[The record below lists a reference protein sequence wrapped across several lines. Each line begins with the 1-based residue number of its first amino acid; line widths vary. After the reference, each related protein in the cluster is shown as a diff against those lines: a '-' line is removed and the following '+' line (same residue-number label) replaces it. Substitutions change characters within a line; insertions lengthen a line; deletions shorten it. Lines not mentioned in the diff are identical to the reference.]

1 MSSYNVRNLLLF
13 VPVDSIAERMS
24 RVDSRLVELS
34 AETTSPVYI
43 TDPGYF
49 VPYVRSPDK
58 HVFVHRETADG
69 VPGVTELT
77 EVGEL
82 GRTDWTVNGFAI
94 TGEFGRSGLSG
105 QLSVSVDRLLAET
118 PLTCEDFPLSFFKVV
133 AVDPEERSR
142 GIGTQLTST
151 AIAPLF
157 ESPPMMA
164 VVWLR
169 DNPANRRLAQAYAR
183 SEVATFEDYFEE
195 GWECPECG
203 FDAECSCDVAVYVW
217 FGDERDRAV
226 AAANA
231 DPGAEAEAEA
241 ETGAGEGEP
250 GVASH

>member
-1 MSSYNVRNLLLF
+1 
-13 VPVDSIAERMS
+13 MS

-43 TDPGYF
+43 AEPDYF
-49 VPYVRSPDK
+49 VPYVRDPTK

-69 VPGVTELT
+69 VPGVAELT

-94 TGEFGRSGLSG
+94 TGEFEREEFAGEV
-105 QLSVSVDRLLAET
+105 SVSVDRLLGET
-118 PLTCEDFPLSFFKVV
+118 PLTADDLPISFFKVV
-133 AVDPEERSR
+133 AVDPDQRSR
-142 GIGTQLTST
+142 GIGTQLTAK

-169 DNPANRRLAQAYAR
+169 DNPANRRLAEYYAS
-183 SEVATFEDYFEE
+183 SEVAVFEE
-195 GWECPECG
+195 YFDDDWACPDCG
-203 FDAECSCDVAVYVW
+203 FDSDCTCDVAVYVW
-217 FGDERDRAV
+217 FGDERDAAV

-231 DPGAEAEAEA
+231 EPEADVEAEPEAESDPGAES
-241 ETGAGEGEP
+241 EP

>member
-1 MSSYNVRNLLLF
+1 V
-13 VPVDSIAERMS
+13 V
-24 RVDSRLVELS
+24 
-34 AETTSPVYI
+34 
-43 TDPGYF
+43 
-49 VPYVRSPDK
+49 
-58 HVFVHRETADG
+58 
-69 VPGVTELT
+69 ELT

-94 TGEFGRSGLSG
+94 TGEFERTGLDD
-105 QLSVSVDRLLAET
+105 QLSVPVDRLVAET
-118 PLTCEDFPLSFFKVV
+118 PLAREDFPLSFFKVV

-169 DNPANRRLAQAYAR
+169 DNPANQRLAQSYAR
-183 SEVATFEDYFEE
+183 SEVATFEDYFDD

-203 FDAECSCDVAVYVW
+203 FDAECACDVAVYVW
-217 FGDERDRAV
+217 FGDERDAAV

-231 DPGAEAEAEA
+231 EPESEAEPEPSAGGEGEPEAGVEAEGETEVGAE
-241 ETGAGEGEP
+241 EGEP